1 MKFIR
6 ANLNNSGTIIIR
18 DKSEVELTLTE
29 VYDDLR
35 NNPQLSV
42 CYLTLPSNFPG
53 RGSPIK
59 PEVAENEY
67 LTNPAKYGLAIYRSW
82 NNNIV
87 YE

>member
-1 MKFIR
+1 MKFIKGCFDDKS
-6 ANLNNSGTIIIR
+6 NIIITN
-18 DKSEVELTLTE
+18 ETETELTLTE

-35 NNPQLSV
+35 NSPQLSA

-59 PEVAENEY
+59 PEVSEEEY
-67 LTNPAKYGLAIYRSW
+67 LTDPAKYGLAIYRSW
-82 NNNIV
+82 TNTIV